1 MEWTDELKAQVVK
14 MYKDANPTAENSA
27 ELVKEIAESLEASPN
42 GVRMILQ
49 KADVYVK
56 KAPATKST
64 SSTKSG
70 GEGTKRVSK
79 EDQIAALKA
88 AIEAAGGTAND
99 EILDKLT
106 GKAAAYF
113 VEVIKAVSAD

>member
-1 MEWTDELKAQVVK
+1 MEWTDELKAQVVQ
-14 MYKDANPTAENSA
+14 MYKDAKPTAENSA

-56 KAPATKST
+56 KAPATKTST
-64 SSTKSG
+64 AKAS

-79 EDQIAALKA
+79 EDQISTLKA
-88 AIEAAGGTAND
+88 AMEAAGATVND

-113 VEVIKAVSAD
+113 TEVIKAISKE

>member
-1 MEWTDELKAQVVK
+1 MEWTDELKAQVVQ

-64 SSTKSG
+64 TAKAG

-79 EDQIAALKA
+79 EDQIAALSA
-88 AIEAAGGTAND
+88 AIEAAGGKVD
-99 EILDKLT
+99 SEILSKLT
-106 GKAAAYF
+106 GKAANYF